1 MNWIKLAYHSF
12 LTILLGVTLSVCSN
26 VMDTDDF
33 EIEAIANSGLT
44 KFGSQTFT
52 SNSAQTISYDSSYT
66 TMSVV
71 NGTTYIL
78 NAITCDNGTSLNSA
92 KYIDNGI
99 TSSNTTKSG
108 FTFDPP
114 NSDAY
119 VCGRTATLY
128 YSVSGN

>member
-1 MNWIKLAYHSF
+1 MNWSKFVYHSL
-12 LTILLGVTLSVCSN
+12 LTVILGVTLSVCSN
-26 VMDTDDF
+26 VMETDDF
-33 EIEAIANSGLT
+33 EIEAIANSGST

-71 NGTTYIL
+71 NGTTYIVS
-78 NAITCDNGTSLNSA
+78 AITCDNGTSYNQITH
-92 KYIDNGI
+92 IDN
-99 TSSNTTKSG
+99 SFSNTTKSG